1 MSAKLPQT
9 ISLGHRSASFL
20 ATTSAA
26 SSQVKAQFSPLDKLC
41 EAEGVEL
48 VEGLEAASSG
58 LFSTRQLVEGMVAD
72 SQKKGGPVSHH
83 CHRNMM
89 KDQSSQ

>member
-1 MSAKLPQT
+1 MSARLPEIIYLRYGST
-9 ISLGHRSASFL
+9 SCLT
-20 ATTSAA
+20 TTSAA

-58 LFSTRQLVEGMVAD
+58 LFSTRQFVEGIVANTQQEM
-72 SQKKGGPVSHH
+72 SMFPLVSCKGNAAIS
-83 CHRNMM
+83 R
-89 KDQSSQ
+89 